1 MGLVPLEKKLQRDS
15 LLLPP
20 CEEIVRR
27 QWLMNQEEGPHQN
40 VTTLWGLDHGLP
52 SPQNCEQ

>member
-15 LLLPP
+15 SLLPP
-20 CEEIVRR
+20 CEETVRR
-27 QWLMNQEEGPHQN
+27 QRLMNLEEGPHPN
-40 VTTLWGLDHGLP
+40 VTMLWYLDLGLP